1 MVHFLPLA
9 WPATGRHQKI
19 PRIRH
24 KPHRQLKP
32 KSMNINFSAAIGDL
46 LVHFYKTHQLV
57 LTEQEVWLINN
68 VLMCTDDMFD
78 GFNMISDILGIAFD
92 SEDGAA
98 ILKYHEALEVL
109 ATATHPME
117 VSDRYRQN

>member
-1 MVHFLPLA
+1 M
-9 WPATGRHQKI
+9 K
-19 PRIRH
+19 
-24 KPHRQLKP
+24 
-32 KSMNINFSAAIGDL
+32 INFSAAIGDL

-98 ILKYHEALEVL
+98 ILKYHVALEVL
-109 ATATHPME
+109 ATATHPLV